1 MSAVPPGHVRR
12 RVIVEETRALPQD
25 SDSRNPKHDQQSG
38 IDSPVFAL
46 IQNLAVGHTSAPGH
60 PPVYS
65 ITNEQLDSDTE
76 LKHDDQSRQS
86 SDTAT
91 NVGPSSEPRPVQA
104 AGTRTE
110 RPPAT
115 DSGPSSR
122 PQQFDFPATTDSL
135 AEPGPSTSAD
145 LQHRKKRKRYR
156 KQRKAAPPTRTER
169 PPATDSRPSRRPQQ
183 SNFSAATVAEQRS
196 STSKKEVP
204 TRRKQ
209 RTAAPPAEQSAACA
223 FPPEC
228 EPAGRGAVYDFTR
241 TNDGKGS

>member
-1 MSAVPPGHVRR
+1 MSAVPPGHVWT
-12 RVIVEETRALPQD
+12 RVIVEEARPIPQD
-25 SDSRNPKHDQQSG
+25 RDSRNPQHDQQSR
-38 IDSPVFAL
+38 IDSPLSAL
-46 IQNLAVGHTSAPGH
+46 IQNLAVVHPSAAGH
-60 PPVYS
+60 PPVHS
-65 ITNEQLDSDTE
+65 FSSEQLDSDTE
-76 LKHDDQSRQS
+76 LKHDDQS

-91 NVGPSSEPRPVQA
+91 NMGPSSEPRPVQA

-115 DSGPSSR
+115 DSRPSSR

-135 AEPGPSTSAD
+135 AEPRPSTSAD
-145 LQHRKKRKRYR
+145 LQHRKKRKRHR

-169 PPATDSRPSRRPQQ
+169 PPATDSRPSSRHQQ

-196 STSKKEVP
+196 STSKKEAP

-223 FPPEC
+223 FPSER
-228 EPAGRGAVYDFTR
+228 EPAERGAVYDFTR
-241 TNDGKGS
+241 TNNGKGS